1 MKKFITA
8 VAVVAAMTTPV
19 AFAQNQDFGGRHH
32 RGMAK
37 FAEKLGL
44 TDAQK
49 QQIKDIKQADRE
61 ANKALFEQFHAKRQE
76 YRSLKQANDP
86 NAENVKAELKTLGQQ
101 VHAAKKATRDKI
113 YNTVL
118 TTEQRAQIDTW
129 RSQRHDGAKQQ

>member
-19 AFAQNQDFGGRHH
+19 AFAQNHEFGGHRH
-32 RGMAK
+32 GMSK

-49 QQIKDIKQADRE
+49 QQIKDIRQADRE

-76 YRSLKQANDP
+76 LRSLRQNNDP
-86 NAENVKAELKTLGQQ
+86 NADSVKAELKSLGQQ
-101 VHAAKKATRDKI
+101 LHAARKATRDKI
-113 YNTVL
+113 YDTVL
-118 TTEQRAQIDTW
+118 
-129 RSQRHDGAKQQ
+129 